1 MLELLLAVLVPP
13 PQPPWTNILPAVTVT
28 LLQYCLV
35 ESHRLSRKQDE
46 AYLCG
51 NRKEIIT
58 AAHLLAQLGKDPL
71 VIKCGNG
78 KHRMKFSATKNCAHN
93 RKKLLIA
100 SNDRDGAAAN
110 RLHGT
115 ESDLYRGRL

>member
-51 NRKEIIT
+51 NRKEIIS
-58 AAHLLAQLGKDPL
+58 AAHLLLVGLGCERLSLRVVVDLL
-71 VIKCGNG
+71 VIKCG
-78 KHRMKFSATKNCAHN
+78 
-93 RKKLLIA
+93 
-100 SNDRDGAAAN
+100 
-110 RLHGT
+110 
-115 ESDLYRGRL
+115 